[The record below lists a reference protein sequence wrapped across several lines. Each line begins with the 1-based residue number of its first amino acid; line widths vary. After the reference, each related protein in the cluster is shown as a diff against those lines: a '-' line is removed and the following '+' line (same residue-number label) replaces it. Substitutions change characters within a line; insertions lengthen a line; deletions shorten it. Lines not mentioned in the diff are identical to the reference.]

1 MPFRKGDSVLNS
13 TVKAFIIR
21 AVTVILI
28 ISISVG
34 FGFAFDAVCTAIE
47 KGNYPRPEAYTEFV
61 RKYSEKYGVPEQIV
75 YAVIKAESDFQSD
88 AVSSM
93 GAVGLMQL
101 MPSVFEWL
109 SRDMLGESL
118 NAEMLYSPET
128 NIKYGTYYLS
138 YLYNEYGIW
147 DTCFAAYNCGPGNV
161 NKWLSDS
168 DNIDE
173 NGILIKIPNSET
185 AAYVER
191 VNRALE
197 MYNGLYY
204 EK

>member
-1 MPFRKGDSVLNS
+1 MNS
-13 TVKAFIIR
+13 TFKAFIIR
-21 AVTVILI
+21 AVTVVLI
-28 ISISVG
+28 ISLSIG

-47 KGNYPRPEAYTEFV
+47 KNNYPRPEPYTEFV
-61 RKYSEKYGVPEQIV
+61 KKYSDLYGVPEPII
-75 YAVIKAESDFQSD
+75 YAVIKAESDFKYT
-88 AVSSM
+88 AESSM
-93 GAVGLMQL
+93 GAIGLMQI

-118 NAEMLYSPET
+118 DVGTLYSPEI

-138 YLYNEYGIW
+138 YLYNQYGIW

-161 NKWLSDS
+161 NEWLSDS

-197 MYNGLYY
+197 MYNALYY

>member
-1 MPFRKGDSVLNS
+1 MNS
-13 TVKAFIIR
+13 TFKAFIIR
-21 AVTVILI
+21 VITAILI
-28 ISISVG
+28 ISLSVG

-47 KGNYPRPEAYTEFV
+47 KSNYPRPEAYTEFV
-61 RKYSEKYGVPEQIV
+61 KKYSEQYGVPEQII
-75 YAVIKAESDFQSD
+75 YAVIKSESDFQYTVESN
-88 AVSSM
+88 M
-93 GAVGLMQL
+93 GAVGLMQI

-109 SRDMLGESL
+109 SRDILGENL
-118 NAEMLYSPET
+118 DAGMLYSPEI

-138 YLYNEYGIW
+138 YLYNIYGIW

-161 NKWLSDS
+161 DEWLSEP
-168 DNIDE
+168 DNVDD

-191 VNRALE
+191 VNRAIE
-197 MYNGLYY
+197 MYNRLYY